1 MSTKTIDQAL
11 KELLDNNPAETARE
25 MKDLIFNAT
34 LALANE
40 NYLDDN
46 SDSSGEQRA
55 AEYRANLSR
64 LNSFFDAVAVA
75 S

>member
-1 MSTKTIDQAL
+1 MSIKTMEQAL
-11 KELLDNNPAETARE
+11 KELLDNDPAETVRE

-40 NYLDDN
+40 NFLDDS
-46 SDSSGEQRA
+46 SDGSGEQRSGQ
-55 AEYRANLSR
+55 YRANLSR
-64 LNSFFDAVAVA
+64 LNSFFDAVAAA